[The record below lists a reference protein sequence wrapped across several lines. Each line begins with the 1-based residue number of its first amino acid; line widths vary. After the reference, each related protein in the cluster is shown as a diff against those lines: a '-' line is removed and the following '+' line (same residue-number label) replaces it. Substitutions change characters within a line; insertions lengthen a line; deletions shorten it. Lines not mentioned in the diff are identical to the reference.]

1 MSKMKTITFFS
12 YKGGVGRTL
21 SATNFAVYLAKLG
34 LKVAIM
40 DFDLEAPGVDSKFPN
55 FELVDGQRGLID
67 FLLEF
72 QRKGDP
78 PGAVEPI
85 VCEIPIPTPSSSEG
99 NPLFLIPAG
108 DYLAPD
114 YSAKLNE
121 LDWDLIFSQKRNGV
135 AFFQLFLE
143 KLQSDLGLEV
153 LIIDSRTGF
162 SEIGGLC
169 TQQLADET
177 VILSS
182 MAAESI
188 KMTRHLSK
196 LIRESEIAS
205 QLNKKV
211 DTKIVVSRVPRPKG
225 SLENLKA
232 KCSEKFDVD
241 ESRLFFLFSCSS
253 LEEEEFVAM
262 FNTERE
268 SGLVASYIQLFQG
281 LDVKVA
287 QDSIAKEIER
297 TEKGMLSGS
306 PKEVPGKIRELAAL
320 YPHPEVYRRAMRFF
334 ELTRLPEE
342 AAVFGVRLLDLAPD
356 DEEAVS
362 QVASFFLAKNATK
375 HRRSIARRDLRSLS
389 RYADNDRLLAISE
402 RAFRMDVL
410 SLEQA
415 VRLAD
420 IFEDFEQLDK
430 SFEIAKSVLT
440 HEELDPKLQSTAIQ
454 IAARSAL
461 ATGKNSEAAKLVGM
475 LPARA
480 LGGRLARFALDLR
493 IEKGDKESAFEFA
506 KNLLIRNGS
515 GEILATAIQ
524 LARETDQ
531 MQTVGEILQGNPDL
545 LQHIVYEGDQHL
557 LHELG
562 SFGFDFS
569 GYVEHF
575 EDVNPRIRKQRF
587 FGGGE
592 IQHE

>member
-55 FELVDGQRGLID
+55 FGLTDGQQGLID

-78 PGAVEPI
+78 PGNVKPI
-85 VCEIPIPTPSSSEG
+85 VCEIPIPTPSSSGG

-108 DYLAPD
+108 DYLSPD

-121 LDWDLIFSQKRNGV
+121 LEWDLIFSRERNGV
-135 AFFQLFLE
+135 AFFQMFLE
-143 KLQSDLGLEV
+143 KLESDLGLEV

-188 KMTRHLSK
+188 KMTKHLSK
-196 LIRESEIAS
+196 MIRESKIAS
-205 QLNKKV
+205 HLNKKI
-211 DTKIVVSRVPRPKG
+211 DTKIVVGRIPRPRG
-225 SLENLKA
+225 SLDRLKA
-232 KCSEKFDVD
+232 KCSEKFEVD
-241 ESRLFFLFSCSS
+241 ESSLFFLFSCSS

-342 AAVFGVRLLDLAPD
+342 SAVFGVRLLDLAPD
-356 DEEAVS
+356 DKEAIS
-362 QVASFFLAKNATK
+362 QVATYFLALNGSK
-375 HRRSIARRDLRSLS
+375 HRRGMVRRDLRALS
-389 RYADNDRLLAISE
+389 RYADTDRLLAISE

-410 SLEQA
+410 SHEQ
-415 VRLAD
+415 VVKLAG
-420 IFEDFEQLDK
+420 IFEDFDEFDR
-430 SFEIAKSVLT
+430 SFKIAASFLQ
-440 HEELDPKLQSTAIQ
+440 HEEIDPKLRLTAIQ

-461 ATGKNSEAAKLVGM
+461 STGKNGEAAKFVGM
-475 LPARA
+475 LPPRA
-480 LGGRLARFALDLR
+480 LGGRLAKFALDIR

-506 KNLLIRNGS
+506 KNLLIRNAN
-515 GEILATAIQ
+515 GEVLELSLI
-524 LARETDQ
+524 
-531 MQTVGEILQGNPDL
+531 
-545 LQHIVYEGDQHL
+545 HI
-557 LHELG
+557 
-562 SFGFDFS
+562 
-569 GYVEHF
+569 
-575 EDVNPRIRKQRF
+575 
-587 FGGGE
+587 
-592 IQHE
+592 

>member
-55 FELVDGQRGLID
+55 YELANGQAGLID
-67 FLLEF
+67 YLLEF
-72 QRKGDP
+72 QRGGEP
-78 PGAVEPI
+78 PGPVKPI
-85 VCEIPIPTPSSSEG
+85 VCEISIPTPSLMED
-99 NPLFLIPAG
+99 NVLFLIPAG
-108 DYLAPD
+108 DYLAAD

-121 LDWDLIFSQKRNGV
+121 LDWDQVFSEERNGV

-143 KLQSDLGLEV
+143 KLESDLGLEV

-188 KMTRHLSK
+188 KMTRHLSRI
-196 LIRESEIAS
+196 IRESEIAY

-211 DTKIVVSRVPRPKG
+211 ETKIVVSRIPRPRG
-225 SLENLKA
+225 NLDCLKA
-232 KCSEKFDVD
+232 KCSEMFDVD
-241 ESRLFFLFSCSS
+241 ESSLFFLFSCSS

-268 SGLVASYIQLFQG
+268 NGLVASYIQLFQG
-281 LDVKVA
+281 LNVKVA
-287 QDSIAKEIER
+287 QDSIAKEIEK
-297 TEKGMLSGS
+297 TENGMLSGS
-306 PKEVPGKIRELAAL
+306 PKEVPRKIRELAAL

-334 ELTRLPEE
+334 ELTQVPEE
-342 AAVFGVRLLDLAPD
+342 SAVFGVRLLDLAPN
-356 DEEAVS
+356 DEEAIA
-362 QVASFFLAKNATK
+362 QVATFFLTMGGPK
-375 HRRSIARRDLRSLS
+375 HRKGIVRRDLISLS
-389 RYADNDRLLAISE
+389 RYADTERLLSISE
-402 RAFRMDVL
+402 RAFQMGLL
-410 SLEQA
+410 SHEQC
-415 VRLAD
+415 VQLAD
-420 IFEDFEQLDK
+420 VFEDLDQHEK
-430 SFEIAKSVLT
+430 SFEISTAFLNKDEV
-440 HEELDPKLQSTAIQ
+440 DPQLRSIAIQ

-461 ATGKNSEAAKLVGM
+461 AIGKNAEAQRFVGM
-475 LPARA
+475 LSPRA
-480 LGGRLARFALDLR
+480 LGGRLAKFALETR

-506 KNLLIRNGS
+506 KNILIRDANY
-515 GEILATAIQ
+515 EVLETAIE

-531 MQTVGEILQGNPDL
+531 LKVIGDL
-545 LQHIVYEGDQHL
+545 LNNNPELIERL
-557 LHELG
+557 LHEGNLKVLQEL
-562 SFGFDFS
+562 SAYGFDFS
-569 GYVEHF
+569 NYIAHF
-575 EDVNPRIRKQRF
+575 EPRVRRQPKF

-592 IQHE
+592 TRHE